1 MSTLKATR
9 HNPMEGDVERP
20 ALVVLPMFMFRRLLG
35 LFDDAEVARRE
46 TAAGDPLQRAA
57 AVLLVIAARLDG
69 HMDQHERASIERL
82 LVERLDVTEAATLIE
97 EAEEAAADT
106 TDFFGV
112 TRIINN
118 QLPPEQRV
126 AIIEMLWQVVY
137 ADGAVDDYESNLVR
151 RVAGLLHVSD
161 RDAGEARK
169 RAIAGQKE

>member
-1 MSTLKATR
+1 
-9 HNPMEGDVERP
+9 
-20 ALVVLPMFMFRRLLG
+20 MFRRLLG

-46 TAAGDPLQRAA
+46 MPASDPLQRAA

-69 HMDQHERASIERL
+69 HMDSDEWASIERL

-97 EAEEAAADT
+97 EAEEAAVDT

-126 AIIEMLWQVVY
+126 AVIEMLWQVVY
-137 ADGAVDDYESNLVR
+137 ADGAVHDYESNLVR

-161 RDAGEARK
+161 RDAGDARK
-169 RAIAGQKE
+169 RAIAKQRE